1 MMIDTKFTLV
11 TRITRAS
18 AVCIATTSYSLSDG
32 SAPSINHPK
41 GDEK

>member
-1 MMIDTKFTLV
+1 MMIETKFTLV

-18 AVCIATTSYSLSDG
+18 AACIATTSYSLSDAT
-32 SAPSINHPK
+32 APSLNHPK